1 MPHLIG
7 AVTTCREGLSCLI
20 KVSKS
25 RTHLATRPNLLAVI
39 LFLCSMYQRLFAL
52 CVTVFSWMSRD
63 TSLVRLRASK
73 EDCCF
78 CVRAVETLL
87 SNLVSAESKG
97 SSGKFVQLKSLWDI
111 DQMKPFSA
119 TVVLKITKIIN
130 NVIFREFC

>member
-1 MPHLIG
+1 
-7 AVTTCREGLSCLI
+7 
-20 KVSKS
+20 
-25 RTHLATRPNLLAVI
+25 
-39 LFLCSMYQRLFAL
+39 
-52 CVTVFSWMSRD
+52 MSRD

-73 EDCCF
+73 GDCCF
-78 CVRAVETLL
+78 CIRAVETLL

-111 DQMKPFSA
+111 DQMKPLSA